1 MNRRRRCPRM
11 KRRRFP
17 RRSHWRFG
25 AALAGWE
32 EEVDDH
38 LILWRN
44 KTTPETQLGP
54 NRDTPATA
62 NVKRFLMG
70 YKESARSKLE
80 AMMFRWVIEDGCQER
95 GERWKWF
102 TMIEEV
108 SHHVWRSVPRGKDNL
123 GRMWEPLK
131 ILKGRAETT
140 AGGWTGSMDGWFGQV
155 QLLVRTTWWRIWP
168 ETNWIGVMIASLSK
182 RENQI
187 QTLEA
192 WKGCVVQSWSPGL
205 ESLGGRRETKWILW
219 IRARHRS

>member
-1 MNRRRRCPRM
+1 MRTARSLQPVWRRVQGGLKNTSRVNKAEYISRAGNKESQRRTHLLRIPCFWRAFWKGLLEQSIAKDTLNRRRRCPRM

-62 NVKRFLMG
+62 NVKRFFMG

-80 AMMFRWVIEDGCQER
+80 AMMFRWVI
-95 GERWKWF
+95 
-102 TMIEEV
+102 
-108 SHHVWRSVPRGKDNL
+108 
-123 GRMWEPLK
+123 
-131 ILKGRAETT
+131 
-140 AGGWTGSMDGWFGQV
+140 
-155 QLLVRTTWWRIWP
+155 
-168 ETNWIGVMIASLSK
+168 K
-182 RENQI
+182 RQ
-187 QTLEA
+187 
-192 WKGCVVQSWSPGL
+192 
-205 ESLGGRRETKWILW
+205 
-219 IRARHRS
+219 

>member
-1 MNRRRRCPRM
+1 MRTSDQCYHSRQSGRCTGELGAQCNREADSRSSYQQSQRGSETWGDPEWRR
-11 KRRRFP
+11 
-17 RRSHWRFG
+17 
-25 AALAGWE
+25 LASGFVQGSLGWE
-32 EEVDDH
+32 MAETVMRGSAGKTAAH
-38 LILWRN
+38 GRN
-44 KTTPETQLGP
+44 KLWGQYGDKSWEDSSSWKTKAGRTT
-54 NRDTPATA
+54 
-62 NVKRFLMG
+62 
-70 YKESARSKLE
+70 LE
-80 AMMFRWVIEDGCQER
+80 VEP
-95 GERWKWF
+95 K
-102 TMIEEV
+102 
-108 SHHVWRSVPRGKDNL
+108 PRTKSRVN
-123 GRMWEPLK
+123 K
-131 ILKGRAETT
+131 ILRNEGNFGFWAETT

>member
-1 MNRRRRCPRM
+1 MRRRSWWSSDIVAQQNNTRDSTGSQPRHT
-11 KRRRFP
+11 
-17 RRSHWRFG
+17 SHG
-25 AALAGWE
+25 QC
-32 EEVDDH
+32 EEVLHGLQRERQKQTGGHDV
-38 LILWRN
+38 
-44 KTTPETQLGP
+44 Q
-54 NRDTPATA
+54 
-62 NVKRFLMG
+62 MG
-70 YKESARSKLE
+70 HWGWLS
-80 AMMFRWVIEDGCQER
+80 
-95 GERWKWF
+95 GERR
-102 TMIEEV
+102 EV
-108 SHHVWRSVPRGKDNL
+108 EVIHHDWRSVPSCLKECPRGKDNL

-192 WKGCVVQSWSPGL
+192 WKGCVVQSLSPGL

>member
-1 MNRRRRCPRM
+1 MIIWYCGATKQHQRLNWVPTATHQPRPMWRGSSWVTKRAPEANWRPWCSDGSLRMVVRR
-11 KRRRFP
+11 
-17 RRSHWRFG
+17 
-25 AALAGWE
+25 
-32 EEVDDH
+32 EV
-38 LILWRN
+38 
-44 KTTPETQLGP
+44 E
-54 NRDTPATA
+54 
-62 NVKRFLMG
+62 
-70 YKESARSKLE
+70 
-80 AMMFRWVIEDGCQER
+80 VI
-95 GERWKWF
+95 
-102 TMIEEV
+102 
-108 SHHVWRSVPRGKDNL
+108 HHDWRSVPSCLKECPRSKDKL
-123 GRMWEPLK
+123 ERLRELLK
-131 ILKGRAETT
+131 ILRRVAETT

>member
-1 MNRRRRCPRM
+1 MIIWYCGATKQHQRLNWVLTATHQPRPM
-11 KRRRFP
+11 WRGSSWVTKRAPEANWRPWCSDGSLRGSKKMVGP
-17 RRSHWRFG
+17 GDDHWRPCSG
-25 AALAGWE
+25 SVG
-32 EEVDDH
+32 
-38 LILWRN
+38 
-44 KTTPETQLGP
+44 
-54 NRDTPATA
+54 
-62 NVKRFLMG
+62 
-70 YKESARSKLE
+70 
-80 AMMFRWVIEDGCQER
+80 QER

-108 SHHVWRSVPRGKDNL
+108 SHHFWRSVPSCLKECPRGKDNL

-182 RENQI
+182 SENQI

-192 WKGCVVQSWSPGL
+192 WKGCVVQSLSPGL
-205 ESLGGRRETKWILW
+205 ESLGGRGETKWILW
-219 IRARHRS
+219 IKTRHRS